1 MDDLEKS
8 RSASLNFLFLLSTF
22 VLVVLQIK
30 EKKKPTNI
38 DQVKSKQLHT
48 HHTCPSGKLLERTMW
63 LTISVL
69 IYMYFINCFKQL

>member
-38 DQVKSKQLHT
+38 DQVNYT
-48 HHTCPSGKLLERTMW
+48 HITY
-63 LTISVL
+63 VL
-69 IYMYFINCFKQL
+69 QANC

>member
-30 EKKKPTNI
+30 EKKNPQTLIRSTTHTSHMSSRRIVEKNNVVNHQCA
-38 DQVKSKQLHT
+38 DLHVLY
-48 HHTCPSGKLLERTMW
+48 KLL
-63 LTISVL
+63 
-69 IYMYFINCFKQL
+69 

>member
-30 EKKKPTNI
+30 EKKNPQTLIRSNPN
-38 DQVKSKQLHT
+38 KSFRQIVGKNNVVNHQCADLHVLY
-48 HHTCPSGKLLERTMW
+48 KLL
-63 LTISVL
+63 
-69 IYMYFINCFKQL
+69 

>member
-30 EKKKPTNI
+30 EKKNPQTLI
-38 DQVKSKQLHT
+38 KSNPNNYT
-48 HHTCPSGKLLERTMW
+48 HITH
-63 LTISVL
+63 VL
-69 IYMYFINCFKQL
+69 QANCWKEQCG